1 LDLVLLPVAW
11 ALLEGW
17 ALRQLLHWAALALAL
32 GLHWLLAVLELLLA
46 PPLAYSVASAHQP

>member
-32 GLHWLLAVLELLLA
+32 GLHWLLAVLELP